1 MQRQI
6 LKLSGHKNVPPKR
19 KKVAAYVRV
28 SSGKDAMM
36 HSLSAQ
42 ISYYSKL
49 IQDNPNW
56 QYCGVYADEAKTGT
70 KDSRPEF
77 QRLLEDCKQGKI
89 DMIITKSISRFARN
103 TLTVLE
109 TVRELKKLGI
119 DVYFEKENI
128 HSLSEEGELML
139 TLLSSFAQE
148 ESLSV
153 SENCKWRIR
162 DKFKQGISTNFKMLG
177 YELKNNQITVIPKE
191 AKIVKMIFQDYL
203 SGMGINAIVRK
214 LQDKGITTKGG
225 GTWHESTVRKI
236 LKNEKYTGNLLLQK
250 TFISNHITKKQLKN
264 KGQLPMYYVE
274 SNHEPI
280 IDVDTFQKVQDKIK
294 KQAKHHKAT
303 GSSKEYAF
311 TQKIGCGLCGKNYR
325 RKISASGTKYEK
337 PIWICATFNSY
348 GKKYCPSSRVPEEI
362 IKKLSCEVLG
372 ITKFDEQIFKNRVSK
387 IVVPSKGNLKFIL
400 NDGNEV
406 LKTWDYPSRRDSWT
420 EEMKQMARNRQNGRK
435 TNEHSKASSD
445 NNYGNA

>member
-1 MQRQI
+1 MQREV

-56 QYCGVYADEAKTGT
+56 QYGGVYADEAQTGT

-109 TVRELKKLGI
+109 TIRELRKLGI

-191 AKIVKMIFQDYL
+191 AKVVKMIFQDYL
-203 SGMGINAIVRK
+203 NGMGINAIVRK
-214 LQDKGITTKGG
+214 LQDKGIPTKGG

-274 SNHEPI
+274 SNHEAI
-280 IDVDTFQKVQDKIK
+280 IDADTFQKVQEKIK
-294 KQAKHHKAT
+294 KQAKHNKAT
-303 GSSKEYAF
+303 NSSKKYAF
-311 TQKIGCGLCGKNYR
+311 TQKIECGLCGKNYR

-348 GKKYCPSSRVPEEI
+348 GKKYCPSSRIPEETLE
-362 IKKLSCEVLG
+362 KLSAEVLK
-372 ITKFDEQIFKNRVSK
+372 IPKFDEKIFSDKVSK
-387 IVVPSKGNLKFIL
+387 IVVPSKGKLKFIL

-406 LKTWDYPSRRDSWT
+406 LKTWEYPSRRDSWT
-420 EEMKQMARNRQNGRK
+420 EEMKQMAKVRQERM
-435 TNEHSKASSD
+435 TQSEHGTSS
-445 NNYGNA
+445 NCNSGNA

>member
-1 MQRQI
+1 
-6 LKLSGHKNVPPKR
+6 
-19 KKVAAYVRV
+19 
-28 SSGKDAMM
+28 MM

-56 QYCGVYADEAKTGT
+56 QYVGVYADEAQTGT

-109 TVRELKKLGI
+109 TIRELKKLGI

-191 AKIVKMIFQDYL
+191 AKIVKIIFQDYL
-203 SGMGINAIVRK
+203 SGMGINAIARK
-214 LQDKGITTKGG
+214 LRDKGIPTKDGG
-225 GTWHESTVRKI
+225 IWHENTVRGI

-250 TFISNHITKKQLKN
+250 TFISDHISKKKRKN
-264 KGQLPMYYVE
+264 KGELPMYYVE

-311 TQKIGCGLCGKNYR
+311 TQKIECGICGKNYR

-348 GKKYCPSSRVPEEI
+348 GKKYCPSSRAPEET

-372 ITKFDEQIFKNRVSK
+372 YS
-387 IVVPSKGNLKFIL
+387 
-400 NDGNEV
+400 
-406 LKTWDYPSRRDSWT
+406 
-420 EEMKQMARNRQNGRK
+420 
-435 TNEHSKASSD
+435 
-445 NNYGNA
+445 

>member
-6 LKLSGHKNVPPKR
+6 LRVNSFKNDLPIRKR
-19 KKVAAYVRV
+19 VASYVRV

-42 ISYYSKL
+42 VSYYSKL

-56 QYCGVYADEAKTGT
+56 QYSGVYADEAQTGT

-162 DKFKQGISTNFKMLG
+162 DKFKQGIFTHFCMHG
-177 YELKNNQITVIPKE
+177 YKFENNQVKIIPEE
-191 AKIVKMIFQDYL
+191 AKIIKMIFEDYL
-203 SGMGINAIVRK
+203 SGMGINAITRK
-214 LQDKGITTKGG
+214 LRENNISTKDSCI
-225 GTWHESTVRKI
+225 WQENTVKRI
-236 LKNEKYTGNLLLQK
+236 LRNEKYAGNLLLQK
-250 TFISNHITKKQLKN
+250 TFVTDHIGKKKRKN
-264 KGQLPMYYVE
+264 KGELPMYYVKE
-274 SNHEPI
+274 NHEPI
-280 IDVDTFQKVQDKIK
+280 IDVDTFQKVQDEIERRTKMYGHRENLNSYVFTSKI
-294 KQAKHHKAT
+294 Q
-303 GSSKEYAF
+303 
-311 TQKIGCGLCGKNYR
+311 CGLCGKNYK
-325 RKISASGTKYEK
+325 RKIAKSGTKYEK
-337 PIWICATFNSY
+337 PVWMCSTFNNY
-348 GKKYCPSSRVPEEI
+348 GKKYCPSSRIPEEI
-362 IKKLSCEVLG
+362 LEKLSAEILNMP
-372 ITKFDEQIFKNRVSK
+372 KFDEQIFKNKVSK
-387 IVVPSKGNLKFIL
+387 IVVPSKGKLKFIL

-406 LKTWDYPSRRDSWT
+406 LKTWEYPSRRDSWT
-420 EEMKQMARNRQNGRK
+420 EEMRDKARNSELNRRK
-435 TNEHSKASSD
+435 DEEKCVRH
-445 NNYGNA
+445 GQ

>member
-1 MQRQI
+1 MQREV
-6 LKLSGHKNVPPKR
+6 LKLSRHKNVLPKR

-139 TLLSSFAQE
+139 LVNE
-148 ESLSV
+148 
-153 SENCKWRIR
+153 R
-162 DKFKQGISTNFKMLG
+162 
-177 YELKNNQITVIPKE
+177 
-191 AKIVKMIFQDYL
+191 
-203 SGMGINAIVRK
+203 RK
-214 LQDKGITTKGG
+214 
-225 GTWHESTVRKI
+225 
-236 LKNEKYTGNLLLQK
+236 
-250 TFISNHITKKQLKN
+250 
-264 KGQLPMYYVE
+264 
-274 SNHEPI
+274 
-280 IDVDTFQKVQDKIK
+280 
-294 KQAKHHKAT
+294 KAT
-303 GSSKEYAF
+303 NSEEK
-311 TQKIGCGLCGKNYR
+311 GKN
-325 RKISASGTKYEK
+325 
-337 PIWICATFNSY
+337 
-348 GKKYCPSSRVPEEI
+348 
-362 IKKLSCEVLG
+362 
-372 ITKFDEQIFKNRVSK
+372 
-387 IVVPSKGNLKFIL
+387 
-400 NDGNEV
+400 
-406 LKTWDYPSRRDSWT
+406 
-420 EEMKQMARNRQNGRK
+420 
-435 TNEHSKASSD
+435 
-445 NNYGNA
+445 

>member
-1 MQRQI
+1 MQREV
-6 LKLSGHKNVPPKR
+6 LKLSRHKNVPPKR

-36 HSLSAQ
+36 RSLSAQ

-56 QYCGVYADEAKTGT
+56 QYGGVYADEAYTGT

-77 QRLLEDCKQGKI
+77 QRLLEDCKQEKI

-162 DKFKQGISTNFKMLG
+162 DKFKQGISTNFNMLG

-191 AKIVKMIFQDYL
+191 AKVVKMIFQDYL
-203 SGMGINAIVRK
+203 NRMGINAIVRK
-214 LQDKGITTKGG
+214 LQDKGIPTKGG

-280 IDVDTFQKVQDKIK
+280 IDADTFQKVQDKIK
-294 KQAKHHKAT
+294 KRAKHNKAT
-303 GSSKEYAF
+303 NSSKEYAF
-311 TQKIGCGLCGKNYR
+311 TQKIKCGLCGKNYR

-348 GKKYCPSSRVPEEI
+348 GKKYCPSGRIPEET

-372 ITKFDEQIFKNRVSK
+372 ITKFDKQIFKNRVSK
-387 IVVPSKGNLKFIL
+387 IIVPSKGNLKFIL
-400 NDGNEV
+400 NDGKEV
-406 LKTWDYPSRRDSWT
+406 LKTWAYPSRRDSWT
-420 EEMKQMARNRQNGRK
+420 EEMKQMAKVRQERMIQS
-435 TNEHSKASSD
+435 EHGTSS
-445 NNYGNA
+445 NCNSGNA

>member
-42 ISYYSKL
+42 VSYYSKL

-56 QYCGVYADEAKTGT
+56 QYGGVYADEARTGT

-77 QRLLEDCKQGKI
+77 QRLLNDCKQGKI

-103 TLTVLE
+103 TLTILE

-148 ESLSV
+148 ESFSV

-162 DKFKQGISTNFKMLG
+162 DKFKQGIFTHFCMHG
-177 YELKNNQITVIPKE
+177 YKFEDNQVKIIPEE
-191 AKIVKMIFQDYL
+191 AKIIKMIFKDYL
-203 SGMGINAIVRK
+203 SGMGINAIARK
-214 LQDKGITTKGG
+214 LRENNISTKDSCI
-225 GTWHESTVRKI
+225 WQENTVKRI
-236 LKNEKYTGNLLLQK
+236 LRNEKYAGNLLLQK
-250 TFISNHITKKQLKN
+250 TFVTDHINKKKRKN
-264 KGQLPMYYVE
+264 KGELPMYYIE
-274 SNHEPI
+274 SNHEAI
-280 IDVDTFQKVQDKIK
+280 IDVGTFQKVQDEIK
-294 KQAKHHKAT
+294 ERAKHHKT
-303 GSSKEYAF
+303 TNSSKEYAF
-311 TQKIGCGLCGKNYR
+311 TQKIECGLCGKNYR

-348 GKKYCPSSRVPEEI
+348 GKKYCPSSRVPEET
-362 IKKLSCEVLG
+362 IKKLSCGVLG
-372 ITKFDEQIFKNRVSK
+372 ITKFDKQTFKNKVSK
-387 IVVPSKGNLKFIL
+387 IVVPSKGKLKFIL

-406 LKTWDYPSRRDSWT
+406 LKTWEYPSRRDSWT
-420 EEMKQMARNRQNGRK
+420 EEMKQMAKVRQERDDAK
-435 TNEHSKASSD
+435 
-445 NNYGNA
+445 

>member
-42 ISYYSKL
+42 VSYYSKL
-49 IQDNPNW
+49 IQDNLNW
-56 QYCGVYADEAKTGT
+56 QYGGVYADEAQTGT

-128 HSLSEEGELML
+128 NSLSEEGELML

-177 YELKNNQITVIPKE
+177 YEFKNNQITVIPKE

-203 SGMGINAIVRK
+203 NGMGINAIARK
-214 LQDKGITTKGG
+214 LRDKGISTKDGG
-225 GTWHESTVRKI
+225 IWHENTVRGI

-250 TFISNHITKKQLKN
+250 TFISDHISKKQCRN
-264 KGQLPMYYVE
+264 EGQLQMYYVE

-280 IDVDTFQKVQDKIK
+280 IDIDTFQKVQKEINCRANHYK
-294 KQAKHHKAT
+294 PT
-303 GSSKEYAF
+303 SGTKEYVF
-311 TQKIGCGLCGKNYR
+311 TGKIECGICGKNYR
-325 RKISASGTKYEK
+325 RKISASSTKYEK

-348 GKKYCPSSRVPEEI
+348 GKKYCPSSRIPEETLE
-362 IKKLSCEVLG
+362 KLSAEVLK
-372 ITKFDEQIFKNRVSK
+372 IPKFDEKIFSDKVSK
-387 IVVPSKGNLKFIL
+387 IVVPSKGKLKFIL

-406 LKTWDYPSRRDSWT
+406 LKTWEYPSRRDSWT
-420 EEMKQMARNRQNGRK
+420 EEMKQMAKVRQERM
-435 TNEHSKASSD
+435 THSEHGTSS
-445 NNYGNA
+445 NCNSGNA

>member
-1 MQRQI
+1 MPRQI
-6 LKLSGHKNVPPKR
+6 IKLTSCVIKLPKLL
-19 KKVAAYVRV
+19 KVAAYARV

-139 TLLSSFAQE
+139 TLLGSIAQE

-191 AKIVKMIFQDYL
+191 AKIVKMIFQDYI
-203 SGMGINAIVRK
+203 SGKGINAIARK
-214 LQDKGITTKGG
+214 LRDKCIPTKDGGI
-225 GTWHESTVRKI
+225 WHENAVRGI
-236 LKNEKYTGNLLLQK
+236 LGNEKYAGNLLLQK
-250 TFISNHITKKQLKN
+250 TFVTDHISKKKRKN
-264 KGQLPMYYVE
+264 NGELQMYYIE

-280 IDVDTFQKVQDKIK
+280 IDIETFQKVQDEIK
-294 KQAKHHKAT
+294 KRAKHHKAT
-303 GSSKEYAF
+303 NSSKKYAF
-311 TQKIGCGLCGKNYR
+311 TQKIECGLCGKNYR

-337 PIWICATFNSY
+337 QIWICATFNGY
-348 GKKYCPSSRVPEEI
+348 GKKYCPSSRIPEETLE
-362 IKKLSCEVLG
+362 KLSAEVLK
-372 ITKFDEQIFKNRVSK
+372 IPKFDEKIFSDKVSK
-387 IVVPSKGNLKFIL
+387 IVVPNKGNLKFIL

-420 EEMKQMARNRQNGRK
+420 EEMKQMAKVRQERM
-435 TNEHSKASSD
+435 TQSEHGTSS
-445 NNYGNA
+445 NCNSGNA

>member
-1 MQRQI
+1 MQREV
-6 LKLSGHKNVPPKR
+6 LKLSRHKNVPPKR

-42 ISYYSKL
+42 VSYYSKL

-56 QYCGVYADEAKTGT
+56 QYGGVYADEAKTGT

-77 QRLLEDCKQGKI
+77 QRLLNDCKQGKI

-203 SGMGINAIVRK
+203 NGMGINAIVRK
-214 LQDKGITTKGG
+214 LQDKGIPTKGG

-274 SNHEPI
+274 SNHEAI
-280 IDVDTFQKVQDKIK
+280 IDADTFQKVQDEIK
-294 KQAKHHKAT
+294 KRAKHHKAT

-311 TQKIGCGLCGKNYR
+311 TQKIECGLCGKNYR
-325 RKISASGTKYEK
+325 RKISASGTKYEN

-348 GKKYCPSSRVPEEI
+348 GKKYCPSSRVPEETL
-362 IKKLSCEVLG
+362 KKLSCEVLG

-400 NDGNEV
+400 NDSNEV
-406 LKTWDYPSRRDSWT
+406 LRTWDYPSRRDSWT
-420 EEMKQMARNRQNGRK
+420 EEMKEMARNSELNRRK
-435 TNEHSKASSD
+435 DEEKCLQHEQ
-445 NNYGNA
+445 

>member
-1 MQRQI
+1 MQREV
-6 LKLSGHKNVPPKR
+6 LKLSRHKNVPPKR

-36 HSLSAQ
+36 RSLSAQ

-56 QYCGVYADEAKTGT
+56 QYGGVYADEAYTGT

-77 QRLLEDCKQGKI
+77 QRLLEDCKQEKI

-162 DKFKQGISTNFKMLG
+162 YKFKQGISTNFNMLG

-191 AKIVKMIFQDYL
+191 AKVVKMIFQDYL
-203 SGMGINAIVRK
+203 NRMGINAIVRK
-214 LQDKGITTKGG
+214 LQDKGIPTKGG

-280 IDVDTFQKVQDKIK
+280 IDADTFQKVQDKIK
-294 KQAKHHKAT
+294 KRAKHNKAT
-303 GSSKEYAF
+303 NSSKEYAF
-311 TQKIGCGLCGKNYR
+311 TQKIKCGLCGKNYR

-348 GKKYCPSSRVPEEI
+348 GKKYCPSNRVPEET

-372 ITKFDEQIFKNRVSK
+372 ITKFDEQIFKNKVSK

-420 EEMKQMARNRQNGRK
+420 EEMKQMAKVRQERM
-435 TNEHSKASSD
+435 TQSEHGTSS
-445 NNYGNA
+445 NCNSSNA

>member
-1 MQRQI
+1 MQREV
-6 LKLSGHKNVPPKR
+6 LKLSRHKNVPPKR
-19 KKVAAYVRV
+19 KKVAEYVRV

-36 HSLSAQ
+36 RSLSAQ

-56 QYCGVYADEAKTGT
+56 QYGGVYADEAYTGT

-77 QRLLEDCKQGKI
+77 QRLLEDCKQEKI

-162 DKFKQGISTNFKMLG
+162 DKFKQGISTNFNMLG

-191 AKIVKMIFQDYL
+191 AKVVKMIFQDYL
-203 SGMGINAIVRK
+203 NRMGINAIVRK
-214 LQDKGITTKGG
+214 LQDKGIPTKGG

-280 IDVDTFQKVQDKIK
+280 IDADTFQKVQDKIK
-294 KQAKHHKAT
+294 KRAKHNKAT
-303 GSSKEYAF
+303 NSSKEYAF
-311 TQKIGCGLCGKNYR
+311 TQKIKCGLCGKNYR

-348 GKKYCPSSRVPEEI
+348 GKKYCPSGRIPEET

-372 ITKFDEQIFKNRVSK
+372 ITKFDKQIFKNRVSK
-387 IVVPSKGNLKFIL
+387 IIVPSKGNLKFIL
-400 NDGNEV
+400 NDGKEV
-406 LKTWDYPSRRDSWT
+406 LKTWAYPSRRDSWT
-420 EEMKQMARNRQNGRK
+420 EEMKQMAKVRQERMIQS
-435 TNEHSKASSD
+435 EHGTSS
-445 NNYGNA
+445 NCNSGNA

>member
-6 LKLSGHKNVPPKR
+6 LKLSGHKNILPKR
-19 KKVAAYVRV
+19 KKVAAYARV

-56 QYCGVYADEAKTGT
+56 KYVGVYADEARTGT
-70 KDSRPEF
+70 KDLRPEF
-77 QRLLEDCKQGKI
+77 QRLLKDCEQGKI
-89 DMIITKSISRFARN
+89 DMIITKAVSRFARN

-109 TVRELKKLGI
+109 TVRSLKKIGI

-128 HSLSEEGELML
+128 HSLSEDGEFML

-148 ESLSV
+148 ENLSI

-203 SGMGINAIVRK
+203 NGMGINAIVRK
-214 LQDKGITTKGG
+214 LQDKGIPTKGG

-250 TFISNHITKKQLKN
+250 TFI
-264 KGQLPMYYVE
+264 
-274 SNHEPI
+274 
-280 IDVDTFQKVQDKIK
+280 KVQDKIK

-303 GSSKEYAF
+303 NSSKEYVF
-311 TQKIGCGLCGKNYR
+311 TGKIECGLCGKNYR

-348 GKKYCPSSRVPEEI
+348 GKKYCPSSIIPEEI
-362 IKKLSCEVLG
+362 LEKLSCEVLG
-372 ITKFDEQIFKNRVSK
+372 ITKFDEQIFKNKVSK
-387 IVVPSKGNLKFIL
+387 IVISGKGKLKFIL
-400 NDGNEV
+400 NDDNEV

-420 EEMKQMARNRQNGRK
+420 EEMKQMAKVRQERMIQS
-435 TNEHSKASSD
+435 EHGTSS
-445 NNYGNA
+445 NCNSGNA

>member
-1 MQRQI
+1 MQREV
-6 LKLSGHKNVPPKR
+6 LKLSRHKNVPPKR

-42 ISYYSKL
+42 VSYYSKL

-56 QYCGVYADEAKTGT
+56 QYGGVYADEAKTGT

-77 QRLLEDCKQGKI
+77 QRLLNDCKQGKI

-139 TLLSSFAQE
+139 TLLSSFTQE

-162 DKFKQGISTNFKMLG
+162 DQFKQGISTNFKMLG
-177 YELKNNQITVIPKE
+177 YEFKNNQITVIPKE
-191 AKIVKMIFQDYL
+191 AKIVKIIFQDYL

-214 LQDKGITTKGG
+214 LRDKGIPTKDGG
-225 GTWHESTVRKI
+225 IWNENTVRKI

-250 TFISNHITKKQLKN
+250 TFISDHISKKQCRN
-264 KGQLPMYYVE
+264 EGQLPMYYVE

-280 IDVDTFQKVQDKIK
+280 IDVDTFQKVQGEIK
-294 KQAKHHKAT
+294 KRAKHNKAT
-303 GSSKEYAF
+303 NSSKEYVF
-311 TQKIGCGLCGKNYR
+311 TGKIECGICGKNYR

-348 GKKYCPSSRVPEEI
+348 GKKYCPSSRIPEET

-387 IVVPSKGNLKFIL
+387 IFVPSKGNLKFIL

-406 LKTWDYPSRRDSWT
+406 LKTWAYPSRRDSWT
-420 EEMKQMARNRQNGRK
+420 EEMKQMAKVRQERMIQS
-435 TNEHSKASSD
+435 EHGTSS
-445 NNYGNA
+445 NCNSGNA

>member
-1 MQRQI
+1 MQREV
-6 LKLSGHKNVPPKR
+6 LKLSRHKNVPPKR

-42 ISYYSKL
+42 VSYYSKL

-56 QYCGVYADEAKTGT
+56 QYGGVYADEAKTGT

-77 QRLLEDCKQGKI
+77 QRLLNDCKQGKI

-191 AKIVKMIFQDYL
+191 AKVVKMIFQDYL
-203 SGMGINAIVRK
+203 NGMGINAIVRK
-214 LQDKGITTKGG
+214 LQDKGIPTKGG

-250 TFISNHITKKQLKN
+250 TFISNHITKKQLEN

-280 IDVDTFQKVQDKIK
+280 IDADTFQKVQDKIK
-294 KQAKHHKAT
+294 KRAKHHKAT
-303 GSSKEYAF
+303 NSSKEYAF
-311 TQKIGCGLCGKNYR
+311 TQKIECGLCGKNYR
-325 RKISASGTKYEK
+325 RKISASGTKYEN
-337 PIWICATFNSY
+337 PIWICATFTSY
-348 GKKYCPSSRVPEEI
+348 GKKYCPSSRVPEETL
-362 IKKLSCEVLG
+362 KKLSCEVLG

-400 NDGNEV
+400 NDSNEV
-406 LKTWDYPSRRDSWT
+406 LRTWDYPSRRDSWT
-420 EEMKQMARNRQNGRK
+420 EEMKEMARNSELNRRK
-435 TNEHSKASSD
+435 DEEKCLQHEQ
-445 NNYGNA
+445 

>member
-1 MQRQI
+1 MQREV
-6 LKLSGHKNVPPKR
+6 LKLSRHKNVPPKR

-42 ISYYSKL
+42 VSYYSKL

-56 QYCGVYADEAKTGT
+56 QYGGVYADEAKTGT

-77 QRLLEDCKQGKI
+77 QRLLNDCKQGKI

-203 SGMGINAIVRK
+203 NGMGINAIVRK
-214 LQDKGITTKGG
+214 LQDKGIPTKGG

-280 IDVDTFQKVQDKIK
+280 IDADTFQKVQDKIK
-294 KQAKHHKAT
+294 TSQ
-303 GSSKEYAF
+303 
-311 TQKIGCGLCGKNYR
+311 
-325 RKISASGTKYEK
+325 
-337 PIWICATFNSY
+337 SY
-348 GKKYCPSSRVPEEI
+348 QQ
-362 IKKLSCEVLG
+362 L
-372 ITKFDEQIFKNRVSK
+372 
-387 IVVPSKGNLKFIL
+387 
-400 NDGNEV
+400 
-406 LKTWDYPSRRDSWT
+406 
-420 EEMKQMARNRQNGRK
+420 
-435 TNEHSKASSD
+435 
-445 NNYGNA
+445 